1 MDIRRSNRT
10 LFFMMII
17 IGVIGAIIISNVL
30 FTMVTHKHFRSGVN
44 IKEFKDADISNTQV
58 IKANRG
64 TIYDRNN
71 EVIAQDEDTYTI
83 VAYLDESRK
92 GIRDVDAYVKD
103 IRKTARL
110 LANELGAE
118 EESIYNTLQEAKDSG
133 KYQTE
138 LGIIG
143 KNINNAK
150 KEKIESLQLPGIEF
164 TKSVR
169 RNYPNGVFAS
179 HLVGYAQYDEKS
191 DQLVGQMGLE
201 ATLNDYL
208 TGKDGEI
215 FYQQDV
221 NGLVLPGTSYTKKY
235 AENGNNVYLTLDRN
249 VQLTLQSS
257 LEKTVTQENA
267 KVGWG
272 IVMEVETGRIL
283 GYASYPSFDLNNRN
297 NLKDY
302 TDVPANFLYEPGSVM
317 KGITYAAA
325 IDSGVYPYDSYYNS
339 TVFYYG
345 VDASGKIYRSPTPVS
360 GLAPIRD
367 ALGKDFG
374 KITFDEGFKVSS
386 NIAICELL
394 TNYMNPE
401 VYREYVKKF
410 GFLREVAIPFV
421 PNSAGSMAW
430 EYASDKLSTGF
441 GQGISINAL
450 QMAQAYTA
458 ILNDGKMVRP
468 YVVERIVDANSNKII
483 KQYDTKQVATPI
495 KKETSEYMRKLMAK
509 VVEQGG
515 TGYSYALED
524 VQVIAKTGT
533 GEIATENGYDGSLYT
548 NSVMLAAP
556 ADDPKV
562 MVYYC
567 FQSSNIS
574 NYSREPMKELM
585 RTTLVAAN
593 ITSQENTGDEKTYS
607 DWKQYSMPSLTNHS
621 LSYAQKKLAEMAVNT
636 VVIGNG
642 TSIVKQYP
650 QGNQTIVS
658 NQNIFLLSDGTAITM
673 PDMTNWT
680 KKDITAFW
688 ELTGI
693 SIQMEGS
700 GRVVSQNVAKGTAID
715 TNSQISVKME

>member
-92 GIRDVDAYVKD
+92 GIGDVDAYVKD

-179 HLVGYAQYDEKS
+179 HLVGYAQYDEK
-191 DQLVGQMGLE
+191 
-201 ATLNDYL
+201 
-208 TGKDGEI
+208 
-215 FYQQDV
+215 
-221 NGLVLPGTSYTKKY
+221 
-235 AENGNNVYLTLDRN
+235 GNNVYLTLDRN

-302 TDVPANFLYEPGSVM
+302 TDVPANYLYEPGSVM

-650 QGNQTIVS
+650 QENQTIVS